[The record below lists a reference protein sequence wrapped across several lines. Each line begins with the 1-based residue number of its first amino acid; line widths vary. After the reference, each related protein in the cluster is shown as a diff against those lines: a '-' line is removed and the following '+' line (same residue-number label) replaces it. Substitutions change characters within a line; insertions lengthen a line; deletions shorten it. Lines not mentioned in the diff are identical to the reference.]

1 MRATMGEIV
10 GGAFLGAWV
19 GLLLAV
25 LLLPVAVFSLDLWTT
40 VAQILVGA
48 GAVAGAL
55 IRFWNR
61 S

>member
-1 MRATMGEIV
+1 MGEIV

-19 GLLLAV
+19 GLLVAV
-25 LLLPVAVFSLDLWTT
+25 LLLPVAVFSLDLWVT

-48 GAVAGAL
+48 GTVAGAL
-55 IRFWNR
+55 VRLWNR

>member
-1 MRATMGEIV
+1 MGEIV

-25 LLLPVAVFSLDLWTT
+25 LLLPVAVFSLDLWIT

-48 GAVAGAL
+48 GLVAGAL

-61 S
+61 R